1 MNLGFKT
8 EKGNFSVRAAALV
21 IADNKLLV
29 AKSDNFDCYY
39 VVGGTVQENETSEA
53 AVIREMYEE
62 TGYHWETE
70 RLVFVQERIYHVK
83 KDVHHEIVFFYLM
96 KKIDAVISNGV
107 STDQQNERLYWLPI
121 EELENV
127 NLVPP
132 ILKTKLECLPVNLEH
147 IVSYE

>member
-8 EKGNFSVRAAALV
+8 SNGNFSVRAAALV
-21 IADNKLLV
+21 LENNKLLV

-53 AVIREMYEE
+53 AVIRELYEE

-70 RLVFVQERIYHVK
+70 QLVFVQERIYPVGGN
-83 KDVHHEIVFFYLM
+83 VHHEIVFFYLM
-96 KKIDAVISNGV
+96 KRAEVYIENGIN
-107 STDQQNERLYWLPI
+107 TDQQNEHLYWLPI
-121 EELENV
+121 EDLENV

-132 ILKTKLECLPVNLEH
+132 VLKTKLKSLPAQLEH